1 MDPVGAYG
9 KGVRKV
15 YERML
20 AAGCDVRL
28 KLYEGGRHEMHNET
42 NKDEVFADLVGYL
55 EEILK

>member
-1 MDPVGAYG
+1 
-9 KGVRKV
+9 
-15 YERML
+15 ML

-28 KLYEGGRHEMHNET
+28 KLYGGGRHEMHNET